1 MRYDYIVVGGGTAG
15 CIVACRI
22 LEARLGSVLVLE
34 AGSYPVGRKLHVPA
48 LYQSALNSKWDWSDR
63 SSPQP
68 KMMNRTIVM
77 PRGRTLGGCSQINA
91 MIYCQGHPSDF
102 DAWQSLGIQTW
113 SSESCQ
119 PYFERSRIIDPLNAS
134 ESNLSTQRR
143 LPLSQPGIQFN
154 SSNRFLEASREL
166 GWNTS
171 NEATMDSTVGCRPYM
186 RTQWRGRRTNPWT
199 ALLRPFLDDRDSMVQ
214 VEATV
219 HRIEL
224 KGNRAHRVH
233 LEHRGSRQE
242 VVADR
247 GIILTAGAFQSPAL
261 LLRSGIGCREEL
273 SEVGVDSVMD
283 LPCVGHHLQD
293 HLVFPIVYS
302 VPASDS
308 PSRLSQN
315 LQARQQYIQERS
327 GPLASNLAE
336 VGAFGT
342 LQSGCCSKGS
352 IDFPEFQVHMTPNHY
367 LEYATR
373 DDPKPAM
380 SLGVT
385 WLRPASLGRVQLVRH
400 ADSLE
405 PPVQIDPKYL
415 SDESDVQNLV
425 DAIKVVRQ
433 LGQSQAFAQ
442 SACHEIFP
450 GPDIDSDELLAKRI
464 RRLATTIYHPVG
476 TCRIGSPNSG
486 VVDEQLQ
493 VHGID
498 RLFVADSSVIPV
510 LPTGNTQAA
519 TMMIAERCVDFLKVK
534 VE

>member
-22 LEARLGSVLVLE
+22 LEARLGTVLVVE

-63 SSPQP
+63 SYPQP
-68 KMMNRTIVM
+68 TMMNRTIVM

-91 MIYCQGHPSDF
+91 MIYCQGHPDDF
-102 DAWQSLGIQTW
+102 DAWKSMGIHDW

-119 PYFERSRIIDPLNAS
+119 PYFERSRIVDPLSAS
-134 ESNLSTQRR
+134 ESNLSTHRR
-143 LPLSQPGIQFN
+143 LPLSQPDFQFK
-154 SSNRFLEASREL
+154 SSYRFLEASTEL
-166 GWNTS
+166 GWSTCHK
-171 NEATMDSTVGCRPYM
+171 ATTDSTVGCRPYM
-186 RTQWRGRRTNPWT
+186 RTQWHGRRTNPWT
-199 ALLRPFLDDRDSMVQ
+199 TLLRSFLDDTDCMVQ

-224 KGNRAHRVH
+224 KGNRAHRVL

-261 LLRSGIGCREEL
+261 PPAKRDRLSRGIVRGWPRFRHGSSFCWTQSSRPSRISDRLFGSCLGITQSAFAESASSTEVLQDRSGL
-273 SEVGVDSVMD
+273 
-283 LPCVGHHLQD
+283 
-293 HLVFPIVYS
+293 
-302 VPASDS
+302 
-308 PSRLSQN
+308 
-315 LQARQQYIQERS
+315 
-327 GPLASNLAE
+327 LASNLAE

-342 LQSGCCSKGS
+342 LQSGCSANGLN
-352 IDFPEFQVHMTPNHY
+352 DFPEFQVHVTPNHY

-373 DDPKPAM
+373 NDPKPAM

-385 WLRPASLGRVQLVRH
+385 WLRPASRGRVQLVRH

-405 PPVQIDPKYL
+405 PSVRIDPKYL
-415 SDESDVQNLV
+415 SVESDVQNLV

-442 SACHEIFP
+442 AACQEIFP

-498 RLFVADSSVIPV
+498 RLFVADASVIPV

-519 TMMIAERCVDFLKVK
+519 TMMIAERCIDFLKAK
-534 VE
+534 VD